1 MDALRFGIRLLLELI
16 PLFLAISLVV
26 HLVMERVT
34 PARVRA
40 LLGGRSRWMGVPL
53 AAVLGAL
60 TPFCSCSTVP
70 LVEGMRR
77 AGIPVASVITFL
89 LASPLIS
96 PVAVGLLW
104 GTFGAGYAALYTAA
118 GIAFAMSAALVVERW
133 YGPEMAPA
141 TPAPPPG
148 GTAASRLIPVTSRL
162 VPAAP
167 KSGVAF
173 ATVPLRLAP
182 TTMAGAV
189 ACGSV
194 CLPAPGTSA
203 VPSVAAAQWRD
214 SVVTAAGKAWGDLRK
229 LWIALVLAVAVGA
242 VIHGV
247 VPADLLVAVAGP
259 ETIWAIPLAAILGV
273 PVYASVVVLLPLG
286 STLLAKGVGIGAV
299 TAFLM
304 GASGFSIPEG
314 ILLSRVLPRGL
325 LIRVLVAFAVGVMA
339 IGILFQ
345 AFAG

>member
-1 MDALRFGIRLLLELI
+1 MDHLRFGIRLLLELI
-16 PLFLAISLVV
+16 PLFLAVSLMV

-104 GTFGAGYAALYTAA
+104 GTFGAGYAALYATA
-118 GIAFAMSAALVVERW
+118 GIIFAMSAALVVERW
-133 YGPEMAPA
+133 HGSEM
-141 TPAPPPG
+141 TPTTPPPSRPV
-148 GTAASRLIPVTSRL
+148 GTAAARVVS
-162 VPAAP
+162 AASTP
-167 KSGVAF
+167 GVAF
-173 ATVPLRLAP
+173 ATVPLGLATP
-182 TTMAGAV
+182 SQAGAV

-194 CLPAPGTSA
+194 CLPARGTSS
-203 VPSVAAAQWRD
+203 VPLVAAARWRD
-214 SVVTAAGKAWGDLRK
+214 SVVTAAGKAWADLRK

-247 VPADLLVAVAGP
+247 VPAELLVAVAGP
-259 ETIWAIPLAAILGV
+259 ETMWAIPLAAIVGM

-314 ILLSRVLPRGL
+314 ILLSRVLPRAL
-325 LIRVLVAFAVGVMA
+325 LIRVLAAFAVGVMA